1 MSHPAQPATISPNGI
16 ALAAAV
22 DQYLAMVQAQR
33 SHRTYISYRY
43 TLRNCSSRPMKKAP

>member
-43 TLRNCSSRPMKKAP
+43 TLKELLVPVL